1 MPSSGKP
8 SSNGGKNF
16 KGCMESIKYNA
27 LNITDLARRRKM
39 NSYNVVSWDVN
50 VLALSAYNIMHNALF
65 IKQYILVRQSDLKV

>member
-39 NSYNVVSWDVN
+39 NYNNVVSWDVN
-50 VLALSAYNIMHNALF
+50 ILAQSAYSIMDNALF
-65 IKQYILVRQSDLKV
+65 IKQDILAQQIDLKV